1 MFQRAAAWGSDDRA
15 RREERVRHEF
25 WDKAKR
31 VAARLPFAEDLLA
44 AYYCALD
51 HGTPVLAF
59 RHGSALSTALRFES
73 QGLGWAYGDT
83 PVFVLTHRDL
93 PRNRSTVELYSG
105 DLATLL
111 NERLR
116 PKFRSIWVG
125 GGGAVAGAIIGGAL
139 GNQVGDGDGRRAAT
153 VAGAVIGGIVGNNAE
168 RRSSRRRNVYDILV
182 NMDRGRSI
190 WVTQSE
196 LRGVREGSRVVVRNG
211 RVSLRY

>member
-1 MFQRAAAWGSDDRA
+1 MKQLALIGLFLSLVFAAVGDASGYDRYRRDYSDGRYDRCGSCGFVERIEYAGRA
-15 RREERVRHEF
+15 RN
-25 WDKAKR
+25 
-31 VAARLPFAEDLLA
+31 
-44 AYYCALD
+44 
-51 HGTPVLAF
+51 
-59 RHGSALSTALRFES
+59 S
-73 QGLGWAYGDT
+73 
-83 PVFVLTHRDL
+83 
-93 PRNRSTVELYSG
+93 
-105 DLATLL
+105 
-111 NERLR
+111 
-116 PKFRSIWVG
+116 